1 MNIRIGA
8 GRFLGWTYFQYADM
22 LVRRDRPGDRE
33 KALSLLPKALD
44 IAERLGLTAVLERS
58 IALKLKAQGVDLS
71 GIDTS
76 IDTVAREVLV
86 AQPDLRKQAAPDGT
100 VTIMFSDIEGSTE
113 NTAALGYTKWM
124 EVLKHHS
131 AIIREQLKAHDGF
144 EVKSEGDGFML
155 AFQSARKALQC
166 AIAMQKAFEA
176 HNDGAETPVRVRM
189 GLHTGEVIKDGDD
202 FFGIHVNL
210 AARVASKATG
220 GEILASSLL
229 KELTAS
235 GGDIAYGEPRT
246 VEFKGIEGQHQVWP
260 VEWSAS

>member
-1 MNIRIGA
+1 LFA
-8 GRFLGWTYFQYADM
+8 HYPA
-22 LVRRDRPGDRE
+22 E
-33 KALSLLPKALD
+33 KAVAAEHLDFATREAQAMKMNPLLDDCL
-44 IAERLGLTAVLERS
+44 
-58 IALKLKAQGVDLS
+58 ALKLRFQGITSLDLN
-71 GIDTS
+71 TS

-113 NTAALGYTKWM
+113 KTAALGDTQWM
-124 EVLKHHS
+124 AVLREHS

-155 AFQSARKALQC
+155 AFQSARKAIQC
-166 AIAMQKAFEA
+166 AEAMQKAFEA
-176 HNDGAETPVRVRM
+176 HNEDAETPVHTRM

-210 AARVASKATG
+210 AARVASKANG
-220 GEILASSLL
+220 GEILVSSLL

-246 VEFKGIEGQHQVWP
+246 VEFKGIEGEHQVWP
-260 VEWSAS
+260 VQWSSA

>member
-1 MNIRIGA
+1 
-8 GRFLGWTYFQYADM
+8 M
-22 LVRRDRPGDRE
+22 LQDRGGPSDSE
-33 KALSLLPKALD
+33 KALALVNTALGEYQEMGMKHD
-44 IAERLGLTAVLERS
+44 IDRAV
-58 IALKLKAQGVDLS
+58 ALKVEIQGIRLD

-113 NTAALGYTKWM
+113 KTAALGDTKWM
-124 EVLKHHS
+124 EVLKDHS

-155 AFQSARKALQC
+155 AFQSGRKALQC
-166 AIAMQKAFEA
+166 AVAMQKAFEA
-176 HNDGAETPVRVRM
+176 HNEGAETPVRTRM

-210 AARVASKATG
+210 AARVASKARG

-246 VEFKGIEGQHQVWP
+246 VEFKGIEGEHQVWP
-260 VEWSAS
+260 VEWGGTASA